1 MKELEYLKKKIRE
14 DLNNLADTIAT
25 GGASDYASYRHMVG
39 KIEGLAQAER
49 NILDLEERLLKSDD
63 F

>member
-1 MKELEYLKKKIRE
+1 MEFDIVKNKIRE
-14 DLNNLADTIAT
+14 DLNELADILAT
-25 GGASDYASYRHMVG
+25 GGAPDYATYRHMVG

-49 NILDLEERLLKSDD
+49 HIIDLEERLIKAND

>member
-1 MKELEYLKKKIRE
+1 MKEFEYLKKKIRE
-14 DLNNLADTIAT
+14 DLNNLADTMAT
-25 GGASDYASYRHMVG
+25 GGASDYPAYRHMVG

-49 NILDLEERLLKSDD
+49 NILDLEERILKSDD

>member
-14 DLNNLADTIAT
+14 DLNNLADTMAT
-25 GGASDYASYRHMVG
+25 GGAADYAAYRHMVG

-49 NILDLEERLLKSDD
+49 NILDLEERLLRSDD

>member
-1 MKELEYLKKKIRE
+1 MKEFEYLKNKIRE
-14 DLNNLADTIAT
+14 DLNNLADTMAT
-25 GGASDYASYRHMVG
+25 GGAADYPAYRHMVG

-49 NILDLEERLLKSDD
+49 NILDLEERIQKSND

>member
-1 MKELEYLKKKIRE
+1 MKELEYLKNKILE
-14 DLNNLADTIAT
+14 DLNNLADTMAT
-25 GGASDYASYRHMVG
+25 GGASDYAAYRHMVG

-49 NILDLEERLLKSDD
+49 NILDLEERLLRSDD